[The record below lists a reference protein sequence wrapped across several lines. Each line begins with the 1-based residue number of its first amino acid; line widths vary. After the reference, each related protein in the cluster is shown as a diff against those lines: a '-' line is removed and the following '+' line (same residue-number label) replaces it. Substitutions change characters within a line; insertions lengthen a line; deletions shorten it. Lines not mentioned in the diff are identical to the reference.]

1 MANWNFV
8 SAYDDDSVAW
18 LREQGYFH
26 PAVRPGNVMPTTA
39 EMKWALEAEETLIFD
54 YPRSDGQLRATREGG
69 SGGTCLVLEG
79 FDWEDARSIPGD
91 YFTVRGSD
99 VVLSVLI
106 RLCARCG
113 QLYFYPDTGDPAI
126 VLDASLDAE
135 AVAELHA
142 EACEMADGW
151 AYFFEQMYGPEGL
164 ARS

>member
-1 MANWNFV
+1 MANWDFV
-8 SAYDDDSVAW
+8 WGYDKDDAAW
-18 LREQGYFH
+18 LHDRGYFH

-39 EMKWALEAEETLIFD
+39 EMNWALEAEETLVFD
-54 YPRSDGQLRATREGG
+54 YPRSDGQFWAKQEGKP
-69 SGGTCLVLEG
+69 SRTCLVLEG
-79 FDWEDARSIPGD
+79 FDWDDDRSIPGD

-106 RLCARCG
+106 RLCAKCG

-126 VLDASLDAE
+126 VLDASLDAR

-142 EACEMADGW
+142 EACEMLDGW

-164 ARS
+164 ARG